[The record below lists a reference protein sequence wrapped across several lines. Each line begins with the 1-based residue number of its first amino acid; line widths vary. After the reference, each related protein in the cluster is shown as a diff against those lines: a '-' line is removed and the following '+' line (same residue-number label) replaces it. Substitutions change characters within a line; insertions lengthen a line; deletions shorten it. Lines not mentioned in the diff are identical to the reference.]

1 MAIKGGPSMLETK
14 SLINSIKDMA
24 TLSSHQ
30 RITSRNALVKNIFEF
45 LRRQI
50 NLQCELLLLCTD
62 GGLILSFSALD
73 LDCDISGYTVSIDSL
88 RFHQNRPLLHN
99 GLKEYIIISPNQQEL
114 VPIIN
119 SLLKDIDTLLRIFD
133 ASEKHNQYLLNYLD
147 SVQNS
152 ISLYDKD
159 ANLLFANNNF
169 CKYLQIDDRDSVIG
183 MHIRDIMNRA
193 RIKAYSMENNSDHLR
208 MLDVLKDGEEV
219 LDWEVKLESQQTPNV
234 VQLAS
239 NDMYPVINKNG
250 EVEGMVE
257 ISRSHQQNMK
267 RTRKILGLSA
277 EYSFDDIIGSSPA
290 IRKTI
295 RQAKE
300 FANSP
305 FNFLITG
312 ESGVGKE
319 LFVQS
324 VHNYSARKKGP
335 FVALNCASFPEGL
348 IESELFGYVSGAFT
362 GASKKG
368 QIGKFELADG
378 GTLFLDEIGELPYHF
393 QAKLLRVLET
403 WAITRIGSSQQIPIN
418 VRLIAAT
425 NRDLNEMISEGLF
438 RQDLY
443 YRLAVLNIEIPP
455 LRKRGEDI
463 LLLADA
469 FLNQSVS
476 PNKDNLKTLDIDA
489 QRTLLE
495 YDWPGNVR
503 ELRNVINRTTILS
516 KSNIITRDILE
527 ASMHSKG
534 YMLKHSTSEAPED
547 RLNKRRME
555 IDASYV
561 NLLKEALDITNGNKK
576 QAAELLS
583 ISRKTFYRMLE
594 KYN

>member
-1 MAIKGGPSMLETK
+1 MAIKGGPSVLETK
-14 SLINSIKDMA
+14 NLVNSIKDMA
-24 TLSSHQ
+24 IRSSRQ

-45 LRRQI
+45 LRRQTD
-50 NLQCELLLLCTD
+50 LQCELLLLCTD
-62 GGLILSFSALD
+62 DGLILSFSAMD

-88 RFHQNRPLLHN
+88 RSHQDRPLLHN
-99 GLKEYIIISPNQQEL
+99 SLKEYIIVSPNQQEL

-169 CKYLQIDDRDSVIG
+169 CKYLQIDDRDAVIG

-193 RIKAYSMENNSDHLR
+193 GIKAYSMENNSDHLK
-208 MLDVLKDGEEV
+208 MLDVLKNGKEV
-219 LDWEVKLESQQTPNV
+219 LDWEVRLESQKTPNV

-257 ISRSHQQNMK
+257 LSRSHQQDMR

-277 EYSFDDIIGSSPA
+277 EYSFDDIIGSSSA
-290 IRKTI
+290 IKKTI
-295 RQAKE
+295 RQAKG

-368 QIGKFELADG
+368 QMGKFELANG

-403 WAITRIGSSQQIPIN
+403 WTVTRIGCSQPIPVN

-463 LLLADA
+463 LMLADT
-469 FLNQSVS
+469 FLNQSAY
-476 PNKDNLKTLDIDA
+476 PNSDTLKTLDADA
-489 QRTLLE
+489 QRTLLK

-503 ELRNVINRTTILS
+503 ELRNVINRATILS
-516 KSNIITRDILE
+516 KSNVITRDILE

-534 YMLKHSTSEAPED
+534 YMLKHSTSETPED

-555 IDASYV
+555 INASYA
-561 NLLKEALDITNGNKK
+561 NLLREALDITDGNKK
-576 QAAELLS
+576 QAAELLG

>member
-1 MAIKGGPSMLETK
+1 MLETK
-14 SLINSIKDMA
+14 SLVNSIKDMA
-24 TLSSHQ
+24 IRSSHQ
-30 RITSRNALVKNIFEF
+30 RITSKNALVKNIFEF
-45 LRRQI
+45 LRRQTD
-50 NLQCELLLLCTD
+50 LQCELLLLCTD
-62 GGLILSFSALD
+62 DGLILSFSALD
-73 LDCDISGYTVSIDSL
+73 LDCDISGYIISIDSL
-88 RFHQNRPLLHN
+88 RSHQNGPLLHN

-119 SLLKDIDTLLRIFD
+119 SLLKDIDALLRIFD
-133 ASEKHNQYLLNYLD
+133 ASENHNQYLLNYLD

-193 RIKAYSMENNSDHLR
+193 EIKAYSMENNSDHLK
-208 MLDVLKDGEEV
+208 MLDVLKNGEEV
-219 LDWEVKLESQQTPNV
+219 LDWEVKLESQKTPNV

-239 NDMYPVINKNG
+239 NDMYPVIDKNG

-277 EYSFDDIIGSSPA
+277 EYSFDDIIGSSPS

-324 VHNYSARKKGP
+324 IHNYSTRKKGP

-469 FLNQSVS
+469 FLNQSLS

-576 QAAELLS
+576 QAAELLG